1 MVGKGLDPIFAQ
13 GSAPGRSAIAVVR
26 LSGKLPAS
34 LYEELKINKNE
45 RSFFL
50 REINF
55 GSFADSCLVL
65 NFPAPGSYTGES
77 MLEIQSHGNQLIV
90 AEIFQWLEE
99 RGLRE
104 AEPGEFSKRAFLN
117 NKISLVQAE
126 GISLG
131 IEAETKDQLVAL
143 DSFRSGVLSK
153 KIENV
158 MSQLNSVLVE
168 LEAQLD
174 FSDEEDV
181 VDTKSSV
188 IQDSLNCVLIELS
201 DLLKNYGP
209 YEKNSLKKKVVL
221 VGRPNVG
228 KSSIF
233 NSLLNEDVAIVSQK
247 AGTTR
252 DVVRKVLPLSGF
264 EVEIEDTAGLRPET
278 NDEIEKTGMSLSVK
292 AAATADLLIYVT
304 DDPEEAVP
312 QEFKDHSFLV
322 LNKCDLSPPPPSFS
336 GLSVS
341 AKTGEGIGLLLEKLN
356 SLVSSSSGQK
366 LISERTHKK
375 LESAKKIVSKKASGA
390 DFFEMTA
397 QNIRDANQELNE
409 IYGELDNEKI
419 LDQIFNNFC
428 IGK

>member
-143 DSFRSGVLSK
+143 DAFRSGVLSK

-181 VDTKSSV
+181 VDTRSSV

-278 NDEIEKTGMSLSVK
+278 NDEIEKSGMNLSVK
-292 AAATADLLIYVT
+292 AAAAADLLIYVT
-304 DDPEEAVP
+304 DDPEETVP

-322 LNKCDLSPPPPSFS
+322 LNKCDLSPPPLSFS

-341 AKTGEGIGLLLEKLN
+341 AKTGEGMGLLLEKLN

-409 IYGELDNEKI
+409 LYGELDNEKI

>member
-1 MVGKGLDPIFAQ
+1 MIGKGLDPIFAQ

-117 NKISLVQAE
+117 NKLSLVQAE

-158 MSQLNSVLVE
+158 MSQLNGVLVE

-188 IQDSLNCVLIELS
+188 IQDSLNCVLTELS

-209 YEKNSLKKKVVL
+209 YEKNSLRKKVVL

-278 NDEIEKTGMSLSVK
+278 NDEIEKSGMGLSVK
-292 AAATADLLIYVT
+292 AAEAADLLVYVT
-304 DDPEEAVP
+304 DDPEEDVP

-322 LNKCDLSPPPPSFS
+322 LNKCDLSPPSPSFS

-341 AKTGEGIGLLLEKLN
+341 AKTGEGMGLLLEKLN
-356 SLVSSSSGQK
+356 SLASSSSGQK

-375 LESAKKIVSKKASGA
+375 LESAKKIVSKKTSGA

-397 QNIRDANQELNE
+397 QNIRDANQELSE

>member
-209 YEKNSLKKKVVL
+209 YEKSSLKKRVVL

-278 NDEIEKTGMSLSVK
+278 NDEIEKTGMNLSVK

-312 QEFKDHSFLV
+312 QEFENHSLLV
-322 LNKCDLSPPPPSFS
+322 LNKCDLNPPPSSFS

-341 AKTGEGIGLLLEKLN
+341 AKTGEGVGLLLEKLN

-409 IYGELDNEKI
+409 IYGEFDNEKI

>member
-26 LSGKLPAS
+26 LSGKLPAT
-34 LYEELKINKNE
+34 LYQELKINKNE

-55 GSFADSCLVL
+55 GGFADSCLVL
-65 NFPAPGSYTGES
+65 NFPAPNSYTGEN
-77 MLEIQSHGNQLIV
+77 MLEIHSHGNQLIV
-90 AEIFQWLEE
+90 AEMFGWLEE
-99 RGLRE
+99 KGLRE

-117 NKISLVQAE
+117 NKISLYQAE
-126 GISLG
+126 GVSLG

-143 DSFRSGVLSK
+143 DSFRSGALSS
-153 KIENV
+153 KIEKV
-158 MSQLNSVLVE
+158 MSRLNAVLVE

-181 VDTKSSV
+181 LETKSSA
-188 IQDSLNCVLIELS
+188 IQGSLNCVLAELS

-209 YEKNSLKKKVVL
+209 YEKNSLKKRVVL

-233 NSLLNEDVAIVSQK
+233 NSLINEDVAIVSK
-247 AGTTR
+247 EAGTTR

-278 NDEIEKTGMSLSVK
+278 NDEIEKSGMVLAVK
-292 AAATADLLIYVT
+292 AAASADLLVYVT

-312 QEFKDHSFLV
+312 KGFKGRSLLV
-322 LNKCDLSPPPPSFS
+322 FNKCDLGLPPASFS

-341 AKTGEGIGLLLEKLN
+341 AKTGEGIGLLLEKMKGLAT
-356 SLVSSSSGQK
+356 SSSGQK
-366 LISERTHKK
+366 LISDRTHKK
-375 LESAKKIVSKKASGA
+375 LKSAMKIVSKKAGGA

-397 QNIRDANQELNE
+397 QNIRDANRELNE
-409 IYGELDNEKI
+409 IYGDLDNEKI

>member
-126 GISLG
+126 GVSLG

-143 DSFRSGVLSK
+143 DSFRTGVLSK
-153 KIENV
+153 KIESV
-158 MSQLNSVLVE
+158 MSQLNGVLVK

-174 FSDEEDV
+174 FSDEEGV
-181 VDTKSSV
+181 VDTKTDV
-188 IQDSLNCVLIELS
+188 IQSSLNCVLEELS

-209 YEKNSLKKKVVL
+209 IEKSSLKKKVVL

-228 KSSIF
+228 KSSMF
-233 NSLLNEDVAIVSQK
+233 NSLLNEDVAIVSK
-247 AGTTR
+247 EAGTTR

-264 EVEIEDTAGLRPET
+264 EIEIEDTAGLRPET
-278 NDEIEKTGMSLSVK
+278 SDEIEKSGMGLTVK
-292 AAATADLLIYVT
+292 AAEAADLLIYVT
-304 DDPEEAVP
+304 DDPEEIVP
-312 QEFKDHSFLV
+312 EEFKDNSFLV
-322 LNKCDLSPPPPSFS
+322 LNKCDLSPAPASFS

-341 AKTGEGIGLLLEKLN
+341 AKTGEGIGLLLEKLKSLATN
-356 SLVSSSSGQK
+356 SSEQK

-375 LESAKKIVSKKASGA
+375 LESAMKIVSKEAGGA
-390 DFFEMTA
+390 DFFEITA
-397 QNIRDANQELNE
+397 QNIRDANQELSE
-409 IYGELDNEKI
+409 IYGEFDNEKI

>member
-158 MSQLNSVLVE
+158 MSQLNGVLVE

-221 VGRPNVG
+221 VGL
-228 KSSIF
+228 
-233 NSLLNEDVAIVSQK
+233 SLIH
-247 AGTTR
+247 
-252 DVVRKVLPLSGF
+252 
-264 EVEIEDTAGLRPET
+264 I
-278 NDEIEKTGMSLSVK
+278 
-292 AAATADLLIYVT
+292 
-304 DDPEEAVP
+304 
-312 QEFKDHSFLV
+312 
-322 LNKCDLSPPPPSFS
+322 
-336 GLSVS
+336 
-341 AKTGEGIGLLLEKLN
+341 
-356 SLVSSSSGQK
+356 
-366 LISERTHKK
+366 
-375 LESAKKIVSKKASGA
+375 
-390 DFFEMTA
+390 
-397 QNIRDANQELNE
+397 
-409 IYGELDNEKI
+409 
-419 LDQIFNNFC
+419 
-428 IGK
+428 